1 MKTLCLLL
9 FLVAPLFISGQ
20 PYWDE
25 LFKPDTLFPSD
36 IAVDSQGSI
45 YVSSFLSSQTVG
57 GIYKSIDNGLTWSWQ
72 GALRN
77 RKCITI
83 HNDIILVCGELDIVK
98 STDYAESWTK
108 WDFDLFADI
117 REIRHIDSTIFI
129 ATGVNRIYRSTDNGD
144 TWTEVF
150 HNENYQLY
158 EEDFMDVV
166 FSEKDNIIYVVSRT
180 LYGGVG
186 GVYRSLDMG
195 LTYEPIE
202 SWYATMPYSALL
214 TCVMDNDGNLIVG
227 GTGLYRYNVNEN
239 SWSILSL
246 NNTPS
251 DILVTPEKAYYF
263 ACDFISGS
271 PAGAFVSYD
280 NCNSFT
286 DISAGLESRYLRNFA
301 LDEYG
306 RLLAAGYY
314 LQRTIEPVTVRVKS
328 NEPGEFALYPNPFN
342 ECIRLILTPSYSS
355 GKKHIRIYK
364 INGQAVHEA
373 ETSSNEYVWCPDSN
387 ISKGIYQVIITEN
400 VRTYSTTVIYN

>member
-144 TWTEVF
+144 TWAEVF

-158 EEDFMDVV
+158 EEDYMDVV
-166 FSEKDNIIYVVSRT
+166 FSERNNVIYVVSTT

-202 SWYATMPYSALL
+202 SWYATMPYSVLYS
-214 TCVMDNDGNLIVG
+214 CVMDNDGNLIVG
-227 GTGLYRYNVNEN
+227 GTGLYRYNVSED

-246 NNTPS
+246 NNTPV
-251 DILVTPEKAYYF
+251 DIFVTPEKVYYF